1 MDDCTNQSVC
11 TANSV
16 YTACLN
22 HASPQNNLRIFKD
35 EKLLHTE
42 ETVSMLGNDHLLP
55 EVLVQASPVS
65 SSSST
70 PAAVLS
76 SSLLSDDCNIARL
89 QLLATRSGASMDNI
103 QLIRCQPEIIKCMDS
118 LKRSP
123 QDKLSIC
130 ENNDNP
136 NQNDDNLSNF

>member
-1 MDDCTNQSVC
+1 
-11 TANSV
+11 
-16 YTACLN
+16 
-22 HASPQNNLRIFKD
+22 
-35 EKLLHTE
+35 
-42 ETVSMLGNDHLLP
+42 MLGNDHLLP

-103 QLIRCQPEIIKCMDS
+103 QLIRSQPEIIKCMDS

-130 ENNDNP
+130 ENNDNVNTIP
-136 NQNDDNLSNF
+136 SKKPPLYGIHHSPATTHAIAVLLLVLSVSQELKLLLVI